1 MIKIKEIEETIL
13 LLRIFT
19 FVATTIGTG
28 TAETATVA
36 VMVTVATEAKGII
49 V

>member
-1 MIKIKEIEETIL
+1 MQRSDVVF
-13 LLRIFT
+13 RIFT
-19 FVATTIGTG
+19 FVATIIGTG
-28 TAETATVA
+28 TVETVTVA